1 LITRTTAVRGCEYGG
16 VPTQTW
22 EYDGKKYELLI
33 HYAVPDEAWSLEL
46 TDASGGNRLLCQ
58 MLIPDEDV
66 GRRACAVV
74 HLSPNDLPGNVLR
87 RLLVEVAE
95 EARRAGVSAE
105 RARR

>member
-1 LITRTTAVRGCEYGG
+1 

-33 HYAVPDEAWSLEL
+33 HYAVPYEAWSLEL
-46 TDASGGNRLLCQ
+46 TEAGGDKRLLVQ
-58 MLIPDEDV
+58 ILIPDEDIA
-66 GRRACAVV
+66 RRTPEVL
-74 HLSPNDLPGNVLR
+74 HLSAADLPEGVLR

>member
-1 LITRTTAVRGCEYGG
+1 

-33 HYAVPDEAWSLEL
+33 YYAVPNEAWSLEL
-46 TDASGGNRLLCQ
+46 TEIGGENRLLAHVL
-58 MLIPDEDV
+58 MPDEDIA
-66 GRRACAVV
+66 RRLPQVLQLAT
-74 HLSPNDLPGNVLR
+74 NDLPDAVLR

-105 RARR
+105 RARRLRERETGIEPA